1 MKTRFLIVGG
11 GLSGLS
17 LAHQL
22 QAAGLDW
29 QLIEARDRWGG
40 RILTEV
46 IDGQGY
52 DLGPSWF
59 WPGQP
64 RIEALLKKLELGRF
78 DQAYEGELI
87 YQDENGRVHR
97 GQGFASMQGSRR
109 LKGGL
114 GKLIEKLVTQLP
126 SERLH
131 LNALVSKITNR
142 DENAEFPIE
151 VSTETGANFSAS
163 EVVLAIP
170 PRIASQLAYA
180 PGLPA
185 QAMSAAEKIPTW
197 MAGHA
202 KAVAIYKTAFWKE
215 SGLSGDAM
223 SRSGPLA
230 EIHDASPS
238 EGGPYALF
246 GFVGVPASFRSE
258 HPEALKDGITKQLG
272 LLFGEQGARPESV
285 LLQDWAFDPH
295 TATSF
300 DQVPLNRHPV
310 YGRPDAL
317 KNLWRGRLHFG
328 STEMGSQFG
337 GFIEGALEVADELA
351 ASLIKNSSMSSVAT
365 GGARGD

>member
-11 GLSGLS
+11 GLSGLT
-17 LAHQL
+17 LASHL
-22 QAAGLDW
+22 QTAGLDW
-29 QLIEARDRWGG
+29 QLLEARDRWGG

-64 RIEALLKKLELGRF
+64 RIEALLEKFALSRF
-78 DQAYEGELI
+78 DQAYEGDLVF
-87 YQDENGRVHR
+87 QDESGDVHR
-97 GQGFASMQGSRR
+97 GQGYASMQGSWR

-114 GKLIEKLVTQLP
+114 GRLIDKLVAELP
-126 SERLH
+126 AERLH
-131 LNALVSKITNR
+131 LDTPISQITNS
-142 DENAEFPIE
+142 DTADYPLH
-151 VSTETGANFSAS
+151 VLTAKGTGFSAS

-170 PRIASQLAYA
+170 PRIATQLVYT
-180 PGLPA
+180 PPLSA
-185 QAMSAAEKIPTW
+185 QVIEAAQKIPTW

-202 KAVAIYKTAFWKE
+202 KAVAIYKTPFWKE

-246 GFVGVPASFRSE
+246 GFVGTPASSRRDNE
-258 HPEALKDGITKQLG
+258 DALKRAIVNQLG
-272 LLFGEQGARPESV
+272 LLFGEAGAFPDTL

-295 TATSF
+295 TAIKL
-300 DQVPLNRHPV
+300 DQVPLHRHPA

-317 KNLWRGRLHFG
+317 SNLWQGRLHFG

-351 ASLIKNSSMSSVAT
+351 ASFTK
-365 GGARGD
+365 